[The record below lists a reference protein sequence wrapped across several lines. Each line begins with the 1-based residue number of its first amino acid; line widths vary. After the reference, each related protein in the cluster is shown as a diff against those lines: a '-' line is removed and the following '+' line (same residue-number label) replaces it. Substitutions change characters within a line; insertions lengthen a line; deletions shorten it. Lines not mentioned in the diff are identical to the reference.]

1 LTYELK
7 PLEGGIYMEP
17 KERSSDKAAQEMI
30 ALMAKEGQ
38 QNAWDRLQAQSPQCG
53 FGKQGICCRICTMG
67 PCRITKKA
75 PVGVCGADAD
85 TIVAR
90 NFLRAV
96 AGGASAHSDHG
107 RGVAEVFLATARGE
121 APDYQ
126 FKDIIKLYKVAEDL
140 GVETDNRSVKEI
152 ALDIGKIALAEFG
165 KPEGEQLMA
174 RRAPKPRQEIWE
186 KLGIMPRA
194 VDREVVEALHRT
206 HMGVDQD
213 YKNIL
218 MHASRT
224 ALADGWGGSM
234 LATELQDILFGTP
247 YPGRGEVNLGVL
259 KKDEV
264 NIIVHGHEPILSE
277 MIVAASSDKDLL
289 AEARKV
295 GAKGIN
301 VAGICCTANELLM
314 RHGVPI
320 AGNFLSQELAI
331 ATGAIELMAVDVQCI
346 MQGLSEIA
354 KCFHTKLITTA
365 DKAKMVGVE
374 HVEMEE
380 KTALNTAKKV
390 VKTAIE
396 NYANR
401 GKVNIPSEKQK
412 AVVGFSHESINY
424 MLGGRYRASYRPLND
439 NIINGRIRGVAGIV
453 GCTNPKVPQDF
464 THITLAKELIK
475 RDVLV
480 LTTGCATIACS
491 KQGLTNPAEALEWA
505 GPGLREVCEAV
516 GIPPV
521 LTCGS
526 CVDNS
531 RLLVACTEIV
541 REGGLGQDISEIPA
555 AGACLESITE
565 KAISIGQYF
574 VASGLLVIFGKEFLP
589 ISGSQNVSDYLF
601 KEIEKD
607 LGGRWAVES
616 DPVKAAEMIL
626 EHIESKR
633 DALGINKEKERKLY
647 DMADRRALAVD

>member
-1 LTYELK
+1 
-7 PLEGGIYMEP
+7 MEP
-17 KERSSDKAAQEMI
+17 QKRSTDKAAQQ
-30 ALMAKEGQ
+30 LLSQMADSGQ
-38 QNAWDRLQAQSPQCG
+38 QNAWDRLDAQLPQCG
-53 FGKQGICCRICTMG
+53 FGKQGLCCRICTMG
-67 PCRITKKA
+67 PCRISKKS
-75 PVGVCGADAD
+75 PLGVCGADAD

-96 AGGASAHSDHG
+96 AAGASAHSDHG
-107 RGVAEVFLATARGE
+107 RGVAEVFLAAGRGE

-126 FKDIIKLYKVAEDL
+126 FRDTAKLYKVAAEL
-140 GVETDNRSVKEI
+140 GVETKDRPVSDVAREIGEI
-152 ALDIGKIALAEFG
+152 ALGEFG
-165 KPEGEQLMA
+165 KAEGTQLMA
-174 RRAPKPRQEIWE
+174 RRAPKLRQEIWK
-186 KLGIMPRA
+186 KLGITPRA

-206 HMGVDQD
+206 TMGVDQD
-213 YKNIL
+213 YKSII

-259 KKDEV
+259 KEDEV

-277 MIVAASSDKDLL
+277 MIVAASRDKALCL
-289 AEARKV
+289 AAQKV

-301 VAGICCTANELLM
+301 IAGICCTANELLM

-331 ATGAIELMAVDVQCI
+331 ATGAVELMAVDVQCI
-346 MQGLSEIA
+346 MQGLAEIA
-354 KCFHTKLITTA
+354 KCFHTRLITTSE
-365 DKAKMVGVE
+365 KARLAGVE
-374 HVEMEE
+374 HIAMEA
-380 KTALNTAKKV
+380 KTALATAGEI
-390 VKTAIE
+390 VKMAIG
-396 NYANR
+396 NYKNR
-401 GKVNIPSEKQK
+401 GRVTIPDEKQK

-424 MLGGRYRASYRPLND
+424 ILGGRFRASYRPLND
-439 NIINGRIRGVAGIV
+439 NIINGRIRGIGAIV

-464 THITLAKELIK
+464 THITLAEELIK

-480 LTTGCATIACS
+480 VTTGCATIACS
-491 KQGLTNPAEALEWA
+491 KRGLTNPKEALKLA

-516 GIPPV
+516 GMPPV

-541 REGGLGQDISEIPA
+541 REGGLGEDISEIPV

-574 VASGLLVIFGKEFLP
+574 VASGILVIFGEEFLP
-589 ISGSQNVSDYLF
+589 VSGSKNVSSYLF
-601 KEIEKD
+601 GGIEKD

-616 DPVKAAEMIL
+616 DPYKAAEMMIA
-626 EHIESKR
+626 HIERKR
-633 DALGINKEKERKLY
+633 DALGINKAKERKLY
-647 DMADRRALAVD
+647 DMADRRALSVE

>member
-1 LTYELK
+1 
-7 PLEGGIYMEP
+7 MNP

-30 ALMAKEGQ
+30 GRMAKAGQ
-38 QNAWDRLQAQSPQCG
+38 QNAWDRLEAQSPQCG
-53 FGKQGICCRICTMG
+53 FGKLGICCRICTMG
-67 PCRITKKA
+67 PCRIN
-75 PVGVCGADAD
+75 PFGEEPQVGVCGADAD

-96 AGGASAHSDHG
+96 AAGTSAHSDHG

-140 GVETDNRSVKEI
+140 GVKTKDRSVKEI
-152 ALDIGKIALAEFG
+152 AEDIGKIALAEFG
-165 KPEGEQLMA
+165 KPEGEQLMV
-174 RRAPKPRQEIWE
+174 RRAPQPRQEIWK
-186 KLGIMPRA
+186 KLGITPRA
-194 VDREVVEALHRT
+194 VDREVVEAMHRST
-206 HMGVDQD
+206 MGVDQD
-213 YKNIL
+213 YKNII

-259 KKDEV
+259 QKDEV

-277 MIVAASSDKDLL
+277 MIVAASQDKDLL
-289 AEARKV
+289 AEAEKA

-320 AGNFLSQELAI
+320 AGNFLNQELAI
-331 ATGAIELMAVDVQCI
+331 ATGAVELMAVDVQCV
-346 MQGLSEIA
+346 MQGLAEVA

-365 DKAKMVGVE
+365 DKGKILGVE
-374 HVEMEE
+374 HVPMEE
-380 KTALNTAKKV
+380 RTALNTAKEL
-390 VKTAIE
+390 VKIAIE
-396 NYANR
+396 NYTNR
-401 GKVNIPSEKQK
+401 GRVYIPNEKEK
-412 AVVGFSHESINY
+412 AVIGFSHESINY

-439 NIINGRIRGVAGIV
+439 NIINGRIRGVVGIV

-464 THITLAKELIK
+464 THTTLAKELIK

-480 LTTGCATIACS
+480 LTTGCATIACG
-491 KQGLTNPAEALEWA
+491 KQGLTNPKEALELA

-521 LTCGS
+521 LACGS

-531 RLLVACTEIV
+531 RLLISCTEIV
-541 REGGLGQDISEIPA
+541 REGGLGEDISEIPV
-555 AGACLESITE
+555 AGACLESISE
-565 KAISIGQYF
+565 KAIAIGQYF
-574 VASGLLVIFGKEFLP
+574 VSSGALVVFGEQFLP
-589 ISGSQNVSDYLF
+589 VSGSKNVSDYLF
-601 KEIEKD
+601 SGIEKD
-607 LGGRWAVES
+607 LGGRWALES
-616 DPVKAAEMIL
+616 DPLKAAEMIIQ
-626 EHIESKR
+626 HIESKR
-633 DALGINKEKERKLY
+633 DALGINKETERKLY
-647 DMADRRALAVD
+647 DMADRRALSVE

>member
-1 LTYELK
+1 
-7 PLEGGIYMEP
+7 
-17 KERSSDKAAQEMI
+17 MI
-30 ALMAKEGQ
+30 AYMAKEGQ
-38 QNAWDRLQAQSPQCG
+38 QNAWDRLQAQLPQCG

-67 PCRITKKA
+67 PCRITKKS
-75 PVGVCGADAD
+75 PFGVCGADAD

-96 AGGASAHSDHG
+96 AAGASAHSDHG

-186 KLGIMPRA
+186 RLGIMPRA

-213 YKNIL
+213 YRNIL

-259 KKDEV
+259 KKDQV

-277 MIVAASSDKDLL
+277 MIVAASGDEDLL

-331 ATGAIELMAVDVQCI
+331 ATGSVEMMAVDVQCI

-354 KCFHTKLITTA
+354 KCFHTRLITTA

-380 KTALNTAKKV
+380 KTALKTAKKL

-401 GKVNIPSEKQK
+401 GKVNIPGEKQK

-531 RLLVACTEIV
+531 RLLVECTEIV

-626 EHIESKR
+626 AHIESKR